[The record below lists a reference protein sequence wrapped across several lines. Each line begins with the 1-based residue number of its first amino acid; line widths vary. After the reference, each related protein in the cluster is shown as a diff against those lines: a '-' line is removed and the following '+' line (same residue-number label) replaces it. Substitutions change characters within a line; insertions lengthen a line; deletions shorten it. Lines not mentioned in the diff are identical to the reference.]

1 MSPSGSDDIA
11 DCTPPTTSGTT
22 TSASTSTHEVRIT
35 LSLPMSQSAFTKDKQ
50 TSFKVSLAQAAGVA
64 SEAVVI
70 NKIESI
76 SSRRHLLAE
85 AIRVETSIMALGQ
98 TAAEEMA
105 GRLTAENINIELSK
119 AGLPTIIVLESAKV
133 VAVAEATVA
142 SSSSIF
148 STPVL
153 VGGILGIVFLAG
165 TVACFGRGKCK
176 NHITAQS
183 REMGQAQAPEEITLV
198 TAANGTLGTL
208 QYASSLDVVENVLEC
223 DNLELPDPALPFE
236 EDLGVAPHET
246 SRLHGDTFSWLAT
259 HVAGVFT
266 WLSRA
271 HCQ

>member
-1 MSPSGSDDIA
+1 
-11 DCTPPTTSGTT
+11 
-22 TSASTSTHEVRIT
+22 
-35 LSLPMSQSAFTKDKQ
+35 
-50 TSFKVSLAQAAGVA
+50 
-64 SEAVVI
+64 
-70 NKIESI
+70 
-76 SSRRHLLAE
+76 
-85 AIRVETSIMALGQ
+85 MALGQ

-105 GRLTAENINIELSK
+105 GRLTAESINIELSK

-165 TVACFGRGKCK
+165 IVAYFCRWKCK

-183 REMGQAQAPEEITLV
+183 REMGQAQAPEEITPA

-208 QYASSLDVVENVLEC
+208 QYVPLVPSLEVVENVLEC
-223 DNLELPDPALPFE
+223 DDLELPDPALPFE

-271 HCQ
+271 HCE